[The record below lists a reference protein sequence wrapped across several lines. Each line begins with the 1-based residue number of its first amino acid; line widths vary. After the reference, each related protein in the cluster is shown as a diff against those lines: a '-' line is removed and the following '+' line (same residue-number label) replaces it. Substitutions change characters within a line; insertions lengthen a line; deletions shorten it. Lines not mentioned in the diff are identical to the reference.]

1 MKPIFNV
8 FLLLCII
15 GLACSTQSYQG
26 IIQTAIVQ
34 TQTSLP
40 TSTWTSSPTIP
51 PTATKQPT
59 ATITPTTEAKAQS
72 ESGSAEPSPEMKA
85 FLDKLTTENVINSSE
100 GTFYKIKDFNQSLNK
115 IGIEGLFLAPSGYSP
130 KYFILRTDVS
140 WSTDGGQATDWA
152 LCAPLIAFH
161 QTDKNFYLYT
171 FAIGSGSPVNLLRF
185 SNNIPTRLNRGSPAN
200 LAAPDGNAKVA
211 IVLFNNA
218 IRLYI
223 NDKLVDTANYS
234 GFATASEKPG
244 TLSLGMMSGNST
256 GYGFR
261 VKMTN
266 IELWE
271 IKNNNQ

>member
-1 MKPIFNV
+1 MKPLFNLL
-8 FLLLCII
+8 LLLCIL

-51 PTATKQPT
+51 PTATEQPT
-59 ATITPTTEAKAQS
+59 ATITPTIEAKAQS
-72 ESGSAEPSPEMKA
+72 ENGSSEPSPEMKT
-85 FLDKLTTENVINSSE
+85 FLEKLLAENIINSSE
-100 GTFYKIKDFNQSLNK
+100 GTFYKIKDFDHSLNK
-115 IGIEGLFLAPSGYSP
+115 IGLEGLFLSPSGHSP
-130 KYFILRTDVS
+130 QYFILRADLS
-140 WSTDGGQATDWA
+140 WSPDGGAATDWA

-161 QTDKNFYLYT
+161 QTDKTFYLYT

-185 SNNIPTRLNRGSPAN
+185 SNNIPTRLNRGSSAN
-200 LAAPDGNAKVA
+200 LATPEGKAKIA
-211 IVLFNNA
+211 IVLLNNA

-234 GFATASEKPG
+234 GFATASENPG
-244 TLSLGMMSGNST
+244 ILSVGMMSGNST

-271 IKNNNQ
+271 IKNSQ